1 MSSAFGVTD
10 NYFKDKFSA
19 YPVREIPK
27 NRPLLFQGEIPS
39 MVFYVVSGVIKVYN
53 ITSQGEEKIVTY
65 ESAGGFLPIEWLF
78 DRAPVSLYYC
88 DTFTDC
94 QVVRLPKDELLNI
107 LKDDQSAALA
117 LLERS
122 VVMYIGGTMQ
132 LYALEQSK
140 VRQKLLS
147 IMQYLV
153 LRFGQAVDKT
163 HSKLELKLTH
173 QEIANLLGATRET
186 ISTEL
191 GKLSKEGVIKIEQS
205 EYTIDT
211 DKAQRLLGEE
221 DFRELRL

>member
-1 MSSAFGVTD
+1 
-10 NYFKDKFSA
+10 
-19 YPVREIPK
+19 
-27 NRPLLFQGEIPS
+27 

-173 QEIANLLGATRET
+173 QESANLLGATRET